1 MGQQNL
7 DINIENV
14 TRVEG
19 HGDIV
24 VNVTNGQLEQCELK
38 ITESPRFF
46 EAMLLGRPWQDAV
59 HVTSRICGICSAG
72 HTTAS
77 IRAMENA
84 LGVTVSDQTKLLRR
98 LMMHGE
104 FLQSHYLHVL
114 FLAAPDFLGV
124 GSVIPLVQT
133 HPDVVKMALRL
144 KRMSNDIC
152 HAVGGRHINPIAL
165 RAGGFTKI
173 VDEEDLKALRE
184 RLIASVEDVKTCAEI
199 FATFENPALDR
210 EMEFVAVTN
219 PGTYEFVEGR
229 VKSSLGTEVDEM
241 DYLDLIT
248 EHVEPHS
255 TSKHVATANGD
266 YTVGALA
273 RYEINHEWLCDMSK
287 AVAEQIGL
295 KPGTNNIF
303 FNNQAQVVE
312 IVECT
317 VDALAV
323 IDELLERGLDYD
335 DIVGAGPDAVEWTPG
350 RGSAAVDVPR
360 GILFH
365 DYTVDEKG
373 LISDCNLIIPT
384 GQNYGS
390 IEANMRTLVPTI
402 LDKPKEEIALTLEM
416 LVRAYDPCI
425 SCSVH
430 LLNVEFVE

>member
-1 MGQQNL
+1 MDRRDFIGALSATAGYYVLARAREVSARDAGSGAGKPPTVLGAFVYPPTAEL
-7 DINIENV
+7 DSV
-14 TRVEG
+14 GYYSWPGSTFDAEG
-19 HGDIV
+19 R
-24 VNVTNGQLEQCELK
+24 QRQYM
-38 ITESPRFF
+38 R
-46 EAMLLGRPWQDAV
+46 
-59 HVTSRICGICSAG
+59 
-72 HTTAS
+72 S
-77 IRAMENA
+77 IRDMAER
-84 LGVTVSDQTKLLRR
+84 LGIDILMREQPVADESDAQTFIEEVQVKKPDGLL
-98 LMMHGE
+98 LIP
-104 FLQSHYLHVL
+104 FKKSHWDQV
-114 FLAAPDFLGV
+114 
-124 GSVIPLVQT
+124 
-133 HPDVVKMALRL
+133 
-144 KRMSNDIC
+144 
-152 HAVGGRHINPIAL
+152 
-165 RAGGFTKI
+165 TKI